1 MSELFTQ
8 NYSDKP
14 LFHTDTDISE
24 SLHNQVDEA
33 SNGEELLDSTEKQTE
48 SLLSN
53 DDYVSETKDSI
64 SDDSDDVSESLS
76 SPAEGN
82 RKYITGTN
90 TPRASRSN
98 AYYELLRDQQTNGH
112 RHRSPAM
119 RGTTAAAHGITSASG
134 LVSYQEDFTSDAAQ
148 DLGVHGA
155 AAELIMQETFLG
167 TAAEDVGILGSY
179 AVKGIKDVQ
188 DGTRTAEEVLHTGG
202 DVLRMELGSS
212 AVQIGSAGAR
222 TALHY
227 AETFSTSADDFADRA
242 PGIISNTGFQA
253 GHSVIKVARFFAH
266 PVKALASIGR
276 TALICGA
283 IILLLLIIGLLG
295 QMGGTTTT
303 SVLCANRPEDI
314 QQLIESIN
322 TYRNEA
328 ATDELRR
335 AFRNDVDPNGN
346 PYGYD
351 TLTGQRS
358 NNMQHGVTWSYA
370 NGIYNDTAEIISMAA
385 VYYQQDWPS
394 SQELSAFTDDVPFTQ
409 YCRALTAY
417 GMEITA
423 RESAPYSCIS
433 YGGCVNGYRSEGE
446 TVTITEYRCETHT
459 CAQGNEECGH
469 YHNGIWEWS
478 DDHAEGGSRPE
489 WIEDGTHDVT
499 VFFPVIFPDGA
510 TQSELCILPDDY
522 IQVLDGKIAA
532 EDCTGNIVLD
542 ESANLYKGELNDWF
556 YPPNE
561 RTATFTVE
569 TTDGGETMTK
579 DYTVTFANATAIPW
593 CPGEL
598 HDGLYGHYDLNC
610 TIYLTG
616 YDRYADPET
625 EAPNGADGGT
635 GNLEA
640 LAESSNDGTL
650 TRTVIKQDPY
660 GNTYAGNA
668 VTARF
673 TKTVTLPPG
682 AAGFKGWYE
691 NGADTYGNV
700 EWASLLYRMDWEALY
715 GVADGIK
722 CRSVGSALTADELQA
737 LLAGL
742 NIDPDTAR
750 GQVVA
755 FAISCQGHFVY
766 GQPSSLRGGPGN
778 ASVGMNL
785 DCSSFVQY
793 CYWAQGLPFSAGNT
807 AAYGRTGDLRAIS
820 SAEVQPGDLRVVYAA
835 GGEQGHVQMAL
846 GGGAWIECCYG
857 YGVCVNMSNAWM
869 ESRDCHYFTY
879 AGF

>member
-8 NYSDKP
+8 NYSDEP

-33 SNGEELLDSTEKQTE
+33 SNGEELLDNTEKQAE
-48 SLLSN
+48 SLLLN
-53 DDYVSETKDSI
+53 DDYVSETKNSV
-64 SDDSDDVSESLS
+64 SDDKDDVAESLS
-76 SPAEGN
+76 PPAEGN

-98 AYYELLRDQQTNGH
+98 AYYELLCNQQTNGY
-112 RHRSPAM
+112 RSPAM

-134 LVSYQEDFTSDAAQ
+134 LVSYQEDFATDAAQ
-148 DLGVHGA
+148 DVGVHGA

-227 AETFSTSADDFADRA
+227 AETFSTSADDFADRT
-242 PGIISNTGFQA
+242 PGIISNAGFQA

-283 IILLLLIIGLLG
+283 IVLLLLIIGLLG
-295 QMGGTTTT
+295 QMSGTTTT
-303 SVLCANRPEDI
+303 SVLCADRPEDI

-322 TYRNEA
+322 TYRNES

-394 SQELSAFTDDVPFTQ
+394 SQELAAFTDDVPFTQ

-478 DDHAEGGSRPE
+478 DDHEEGGSRPE

-510 TQSELCILPDDY
+510 TQSELCTLPDDY
-522 IQVLDGKIAA
+522 TQVVDGKIAA
-532 EDCTGNIVLD
+532 EDCTGSIVLD
-542 ESANLYKGELNDWF
+542 ESANLYKGEPNDWF
-556 YPPNE
+556 YAPNE

-569 TTDGGETMTK
+569 TTDGDEVMTQ
-579 DYTVTFANATAIPW
+579 DYTVTFANATAISW

-598 HDGLYGHYDLNC
+598 HDGQYGHYDLNC

-640 LAESSNDGTL
+640 LAASSNDGTL
-650 TRTVIKQDPY
+650 TRTVIKQDQY
-660 GNTYAGNA
+660 GNAYAGNA

-673 TKTVTLPPG
+673 TKTITLPPG

-691 NGADTYGNV
+691 NGVDTYGNV

-715 GVADGIK
+715 GIADGIK
-722 CRSVGSALTADELQA
+722 CRSIGSALTADELQA

-742 NIDPDTAR
+742 NIDPDTAH

-793 CYWAQGLPFSAGNT
+793 CYWAQGLPFAAGNT

>member
-1 MSELFTQ
+1 MS
-8 NYSDKP
+8 
-14 LFHTDTDISE
+14 
-24 SLHNQVDEA
+24 
-33 SNGEELLDSTEKQTE
+33 
-48 SLLSN
+48 
-53 DDYVSETKDSI
+53 
-64 SDDSDDVSESLS
+64 
-76 SPAEGN
+76 
-82 RKYITGTN
+82 
-90 TPRASRSN
+90 
-98 AYYELLRDQQTNGH
+98 
-112 RHRSPAM
+112 
-119 RGTTAAAHGITSASG
+119 
-134 LVSYQEDFTSDAAQ
+134 
-148 DLGVHGA
+148 
-155 AAELIMQETFLG
+155 
-167 TAAEDVGILGSY
+167 
-179 AVKGIKDVQ
+179 
-188 DGTRTAEEVLHTGG
+188 
-202 DVLRMELGSS
+202 
-212 AVQIGSAGAR
+212 
-222 TALHY
+222 
-227 AETFSTSADDFADRA
+227 
-242 PGIISNTGFQA
+242 
-253 GHSVIKVARFFAH
+253 
-266 PVKALASIGR
+266 
-276 TALICGA
+276 
-283 IILLLLIIGLLG
+283 
-295 QMGGTTTT
+295 GTTTT
-303 SVLCANRPEDI
+303 SVLCADRPEDI
-314 QQLIESIN
+314 QQLVESIN

-394 SQELSAFTDDVPFTQ
+394 SQELAAFTNDVPFTQ

-469 YHNGIWEWS
+469 YRNGIWEWS
-478 DDHAEGGSRPE
+478 DDHAEGSSRPE

-510 TQSELCILPDDY
+510 TQSELCALPDNY
-522 IQVLDGKIAA
+522 TQVVNGKIAA
-532 EDCTGNIVLD
+532 EDCTGSIVLD

-556 YPPNE
+556 YAPNE

-569 TTDGGETMTK
+569 TTDGDETMTQ
-579 DYTVTFANATAIPW
+579 DYTVTFTNATAIPW

-598 HDGLYGHYDLNC
+598 HDGQYGHYDLNC

-640 LAESSNDGTL
+640 LAASSNDGTL
-650 TRTVIKQDPY
+650 TRTVIKQDQY
-660 GNTYAGNA
+660 GNAYAGNA

-682 AAGFKGWYE
+682 VAGFKGWYE

-715 GVADGIK
+715 GVAGGIK

-793 CYWAQGLPFSAGNT
+793 CYWAQGLPFVAGNT
-807 AAYGRTGDLRAIS
+807 ASYGRTNDLRAIS
-820 SAEVQPGDLRVVYAA
+820 LAEVQPGDLRVVYAA

-869 ESRDCHYFTY
+869 ESRGCHYFTY
-879 AGF
+879 VGF

>member
-33 SNGEELLDSTEKQTE
+33 SNGEELLDSTEKQAE

-53 DDYVSETKDSI
+53 DDYISETKNRI
-64 SDDSDDVSESLS
+64 SDDSDAVTEILS
-76 SPAEGN
+76 HPAEGG

-98 AYYELLRDQQTNGH
+98 AYYELLCNQQTSGC
-112 RHRSPAM
+112 RSPAM
-119 RGTTAAAHGITSASG
+119 RGTTAAARGITSASG
-134 LVSYQEDFTSDAAQ
+134 LVSYQEDFATDAAQ

-179 AVKGIKDVQ
+179 TMKGIKDVQ
-188 DGTRTAEEVLHTGG
+188 DGTRTVEEVLHTGG

-227 AETFSTSADDFADRA
+227 AESFTTSVDDFADRT
-242 PGIISNTGFQA
+242 PGIISNTGFQT

-266 PVKALASIGR
+266 PVKALASIGK
-276 TALICGA
+276 TTLICGA
-283 IILLLLIIGLLG
+283 VVLLLLIIGLLG

-303 SVLCANRPEDI
+303 SVLCADRPEDI
-314 QQLIESIN
+314 QQLVESIN

-335 AFRNDVDPNGN
+335 AFCNDVDPNGN

-394 SQELSAFTDDVPFTQ
+394 SQELAAFTDDIPFTR

-469 YHNGIWEWS
+469 YYNGIWEWG
-478 DDHAEGGSRPE
+478 DGHEEGGSYPE

-499 VFFPVIFPDGA
+499 VFFPVIFPDEA
-510 TQSELCILPDDY
+510 AQSELCALPDDY
-522 IQVLDGKIAA
+522 TQVVDGKIAA
-532 EDCTGNIVLD
+532 EDCTGSIVLD

-556 YPPNE
+556 YAPNE
-561 RTATFTVE
+561 RSATFTVE
-569 TTDGGETMTK
+569 TTDGGEVMTK

-598 HDGLYGHYDLNC
+598 RDG
-610 TIYLTG
+610 
-616 YDRYADPET
+616 
-625 EAPNGADGGT
+625 
-635 GNLEA
+635 
-640 LAESSNDGTL
+640 
-650 TRTVIKQDPY
+650 
-660 GNTYAGNA
+660 
-668 VTARF
+668 
-673 TKTVTLPPG
+673 
-682 AAGFKGWYE
+682 
-691 NGADTYGNV
+691 
-700 EWASLLYRMDWEALY
+700 
-715 GVADGIK
+715 
-722 CRSVGSALTADELQA
+722 
-737 LLAGL
+737 
-742 NIDPDTAR
+742 
-750 GQVVA
+750 
-755 FAISCQGHFVY
+755 
-766 GQPSSLRGGPGN
+766 
-778 ASVGMNL
+778 
-785 DCSSFVQY
+785 
-793 CYWAQGLPFSAGNT
+793 
-807 AAYGRTGDLRAIS
+807 
-820 SAEVQPGDLRVVYAA
+820 
-835 GGEQGHVQMAL
+835 
-846 GGGAWIECCYG
+846 
-857 YGVCVNMSNAWM
+857 
-869 ESRDCHYFTY
+869 
-879 AGF
+879 

>member
-24 SLHNQVDEA
+24 SLHNQVYEA
-33 SNGEELLDSTEKQTE
+33 SNGEELLDNTEKQAE

-53 DDYVSETKDSI
+53 DDYVSETNNSI
-64 SDDSDDVSESLS
+64 SDDSDDVAESLS
-76 SPAEGN
+76 PPSEGN

-98 AYYELLRDQQTNGH
+98 AYYELLCNQHTNGY
-112 RHRSPAM
+112 RSPAM
-119 RGTTAAAHGITSASG
+119 RGTAAAAHGITSAIG
-134 LVSYQEDFTSDAAQ
+134 LVSYQEDFATDAAQ

-167 TAAEDVGILGSY
+167 TAVEDVGILGSY

-227 AETFSTSADDFADRA
+227 AESFSTSADDFADRA

-253 GHSVIKVARFFAH
+253 GHGVISVARFFAH
-266 PVKALASIGR
+266 PVKALVSIGR

-283 IILLLLIIGLLG
+283 IVLLLLIIGLLG

-303 SVLCANRPEDI
+303 SVLCADRPEDI

-394 SQELSAFTDDVPFTQ
+394 SQELAAFTDDVPFTQ

-478 DDHAEGGSRPE
+478 DDHAEGSSHPE

-510 TQSELCILPDDY
+510 TQSELCALPDNY
-522 IQVLDGKIAA
+522 TQVVDGKIAA
-532 EDCTGNIVLD
+532 ENCTGSIVLD

-556 YPPNE
+556 YAPNE

-598 HDGLYGHYDLNC
+598 HDGQYGHYDLNC

-650 TRTVIKQDPY
+650 TRTVIKQDQY
-660 GNTYAGNA
+660 GNAYAGNA

-673 TKTVTLPPG
+673 TKTITLPPG

-820 SAEVQPGDLRVVYAA
+820 PAEVQPGDLRVVYAA

-869 ESRDCHYFTY
+869 ESRSCHYFTY

>member
-53 DDYVSETKDSI
+53 DDYVSETKDTI

-76 SPAEGN
+76 PPAEGN

-98 AYYELLRDQQTNGH
+98 AYYELLCNQQTNGY
-112 RHRSPAM
+112 RSPAM

-134 LVSYQEDFTSDAAQ
+134 LVSYQEDFATDAAQ

-179 AVKGIKDVQ
+179 AVKGIKDVR
-188 DGTRTAEEVLHTGG
+188 DGTRIAEEVLHTGG

-227 AETFSTSADDFADRA
+227 AETFSTSADDFADRT
-242 PGIISNTGFQA
+242 PGIISNTGFQT
-253 GHSVIKVARFFAH
+253 GHSVIRVARFFAH
-266 PVKALASIGR
+266 PVKAMASIGR
-276 TALICGA
+276 TALICGV

-295 QMGGTTTT
+295 QMSGTTTT
-303 SVLCANRPEDI
+303 SALCADRPEDI
-314 QQLIESIN
+314 QQLVESIN

-394 SQELSAFTDDVPFTQ
+394 SQELAAFTDDVPFTQ

-446 TVTITEYRCETHT
+446 TVTITEHRCETHT

-469 YHNGIWEWS
+469 YRNGIWE
-478 DDHAEGGSRPE
+478 
-489 WIEDGTHDVT
+489 
-499 VFFPVIFPDGA
+499 
-510 TQSELCILPDDY
+510 
-522 IQVLDGKIAA
+522 
-532 EDCTGNIVLD
+532 
-542 ESANLYKGELNDWF
+542 
-556 YPPNE
+556 
-561 RTATFTVE
+561 
-569 TTDGGETMTK
+569 
-579 DYTVTFANATAIPW
+579 
-593 CPGEL
+593 
-598 HDGLYGHYDLNC
+598 
-610 TIYLTG
+610 
-616 YDRYADPET
+616 
-625 EAPNGADGGT
+625 
-635 GNLEA
+635 
-640 LAESSNDGTL
+640 
-650 TRTVIKQDPY
+650 
-660 GNTYAGNA
+660 
-668 VTARF
+668 
-673 TKTVTLPPG
+673 
-682 AAGFKGWYE
+682 
-691 NGADTYGNV
+691 
-700 EWASLLYRMDWEALY
+700 
-715 GVADGIK
+715 
-722 CRSVGSALTADELQA
+722 
-737 LLAGL
+737 
-742 NIDPDTAR
+742 
-750 GQVVA
+750 
-755 FAISCQGHFVY
+755 
-766 GQPSSLRGGPGN
+766 
-778 ASVGMNL
+778 
-785 DCSSFVQY
+785 
-793 CYWAQGLPFSAGNT
+793 
-807 AAYGRTGDLRAIS
+807 
-820 SAEVQPGDLRVVYAA
+820 
-835 GGEQGHVQMAL
+835 
-846 GGGAWIECCYG
+846 
-857 YGVCVNMSNAWM
+857 
-869 ESRDCHYFTY
+869 
-879 AGF
+879 

>member
-33 SNGEELLDSTEKQTE
+33 SNGEELLDNTEKQAE

-53 DDYVSETKDSI
+53 DDYVSETKDVI
-64 SDDSDDVSESLS
+64 SDDSEDVAESLS
-76 SPAEGN
+76 PPADGN

-112 RHRSPAM
+112 RSPAM
-119 RGTTAAAHGITSASG
+119 RGTTAAAHGITSAGG
-134 LVSYQEDFTSDAAQ
+134 LVSYQEDFATDAAQ

-179 AVKGIKDVQ
+179 AVKGIKDVR
-188 DGTRTAEEVLHTGG
+188 DGTRIAEEVLHTGG

-227 AETFSTSADDFADRA
+227 AETFSTSADDFADRT
-242 PGIISNTGFQA
+242 PGIISNTGFQT
-253 GHSVIKVARFFAH
+253 GHSVIRVARFFAH
-266 PVKALASIGR
+266 PVKAMASIGR
-276 TALICGA
+276 TALICGV

-295 QMGGTTTT
+295 QMSGTTTT
-303 SVLCANRPEDI
+303 SALCADRPEDI
-314 QQLIESIN
+314 QQLVESIN

-394 SQELSAFTDDVPFTQ
+394 SQELAAFTDDVPFTQ

-446 TVTITEYRCETHT
+446 TVTITEHRCETHT

-469 YHNGIWEWS
+469 Y
-478 DDHAEGGSRPE
+478 R
-489 WIEDGTHDVT
+489 
-499 VFFPVIFPDGA
+499 
-510 TQSELCILPDDY
+510 
-522 IQVLDGKIAA
+522 
-532 EDCTGNIVLD
+532 
-542 ESANLYKGELNDWF
+542 
-556 YPPNE
+556 
-561 RTATFTVE
+561 
-569 TTDGGETMTK
+569 
-579 DYTVTFANATAIPW
+579 
-593 CPGEL
+593 
-598 HDGLYGHYDLNC
+598 
-610 TIYLTG
+610 
-616 YDRYADPET
+616 
-625 EAPNGADGGT
+625 
-635 GNLEA
+635 
-640 LAESSNDGTL
+640 
-650 TRTVIKQDPY
+650 
-660 GNTYAGNA
+660 
-668 VTARF
+668 
-673 TKTVTLPPG
+673 
-682 AAGFKGWYE
+682 
-691 NGADTYGNV
+691 NV

-766 GQPSSLRGGPGN
+766 G
-778 ASVGMNL
+778 
-785 DCSSFVQY
+785 
-793 CYWAQGLPFSAGNT
+793 
-807 AAYGRTGDLRAIS
+807 S
-820 SAEVQPGDLRVVYAA
+820 SAYHTALYCTYRKPGHSRSDPPWPA
-835 GGEQGHVQMAL
+835 GAGKTPAFLHSIGLQFQDAL
-846 GGGAWIECCYG
+846 DEAPQCLT
-857 YGVCVNMSNAWM
+857 
-869 ESRDCHYFTY
+869 RKRPRYFQ
-879 AGF
+879 A